1 VDKVYLPKLYEL
13 KSIADKEE
21 VTAIQEYV
29 LDYRKNSNQTKNYIL
44 NFK

>member
-29 LDYRKNSNQTKNYIL
+29 LDYRKNSN
-44 NFK
+44 